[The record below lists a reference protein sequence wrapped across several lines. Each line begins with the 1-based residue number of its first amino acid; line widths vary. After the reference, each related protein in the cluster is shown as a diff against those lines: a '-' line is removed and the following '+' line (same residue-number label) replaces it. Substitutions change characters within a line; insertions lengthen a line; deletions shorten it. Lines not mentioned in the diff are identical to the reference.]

1 MARGIDTLVT
11 QSLLDRL
18 TAADEGTVTRAS
30 SLRTFRDSLKR
41 DLEWLLN
48 TRRPPIEGMERFPFA
63 RKSVLHYGLIDT
75 SSLSVSSSTD
85 QRRLQAAVAEC
96 ILRFEPRLT
105 EVNIVVSGNEEKRRQ
120 MRFHIEAQIILDPAP
135 EPISFDTVLDLT
147 SGEYTVS

>member
-1 MARGIDTLVT
+1 MARSIDTLVT

-18 TAADEGTVTRAS
+18 TNTEDEPQSRAS

-48 TRRPPIEGMERFPFA
+48 TRQPPIEGIEAYPRA
-63 RKSVLHYGLIDT
+63 RASVIHYGLIDT
-75 SSLSVSSSTD
+75 SSLGLASSNDHKKLQQAVSD
-85 QRRLQAAVAEC
+85 C
-96 ILRFEPRLT
+96 IIRYEPRLT
-105 EVNIVVSGNEEKRRQ
+105 NVRIVIAKNEEQRRR
-120 MRFHIEAQIILDPAP
+120 MRFHIEAQILLDPAP

>member
-1 MARGIDTLVT
+1 M
-11 QSLLDRL
+11 LDRL
-18 TAADEGTVTRAS
+18 TIVDEGTVTRAS

-48 TRRPPIEGMERFPFA
+48 TRQPPIEGIDRYTHA
-63 RKSVLHYGLIDT
+63 RKSVIHYGLIDT
-75 SSLSVSSSTD
+75 SSLSTSSSTD
-85 QRRLQAAVAEC
+85 QRKLQQAVAEC
-96 ILRFEPRLT
+96 ITRFEPRLT
-105 EVNIVVSGNEEKRRQ
+105 DVNIVISGSEAKRRQ

>member
-18 TAADEGTVTRAS
+18 TVVDEGAHTRAS
-30 SLRTFRDSLKR
+30 SLRMFRDSLKR

-48 TRRPPIEGMERFPFA
+48 TRQPPIEGIDHFPLA
-63 RKSVLHYGLIDT
+63 SKSVIHYGLIDT
-75 SSLSVSSSTD
+75 SSLSLSSSND
-85 QRRLQAAVAEC
+85 HRRLQQAVGDC
-96 ILRFEPRLT
+96 IVAYEPRLT
-105 EVNIVVSGNEEKRRQ
+105 DVRVVIADDEEKRRR
-120 MRFHIEAQIILDPAP
+120 MRFHIEAQILLDPAP

>member
-18 TAADEGTVTRAS
+18 STDDEGPSTRS
-30 SLRTFRDSLKR
+30 NSMRLYRESLKR

-48 TRRPPIEGMERFPFA
+48 TRQALIPGLERFA
-63 RKSVLHYGLIDT
+63 HANRSVIHYGLMDT
-75 SSLSVSSSTD
+75 SSISLASSMD
-85 QRRLQAAVAEC
+85 RQRLQQAVTSC
-96 ILRFEPRLT
+96 ITHFEPRLT
-105 EVNIVVSGNEEKRRQ
+105 DVRIVIGSDGQDRKQ
-120 MRFHIEAQIILDPAP
+120 MRFHVEAQMLLDPAP

>member
-18 TAADEGTVTRAS
+18 TVVDEGSVTRAS
-30 SLRTFRDSLKR
+30 SLRMFRDSLKR

-48 TRRPPIEGMERFPFA
+48 TRQPPIEGIDRFPLA
-63 RKSVLHYGLIDT
+63 RKSVIHYGLIDT
-75 SSLSVSSSTD
+75 SSLSTASSTD
-85 QRRLQAAVAEC
+85 QRRLQQAVAEC
-96 ILRFEPRLT
+96 IIRFEPRLT
-105 EVNIVVSGNEEKRRQ
+105 DVNVILGGGEEKRRQ
-120 MRFHIEAQIILDPAP
+120 MRFHIEAQIMLDPAP